1 MTGEVLISSLSPA
14 RSNIVARGWAG
25 RWAFL
30 YAISWQFLIDI
41 LYIVWRSHRIAFY
54 HPLPLTLSLLLFLS
68 HTLSLS
74 QRTGILWLC
83 MSHKNVA
90 CIFAWPLRTEDGN
103 GKHTM
108 WHIVPIRHGSR
119 MWIRIRMRLWMRL
132 WIPVS
137 FRSLVRSSLLALN
150 LRPSVCQLRCIRILN
165 APNRFA

>member
-1 MTGEVLISSLSPA
+1 MTGEVLISPLSPA
-14 RSNIVARGWAG
+14 RSNIVARGWPG
-25 RWAFL
+25 RRAFR

-54 HPLPLTLSLLLFLS
+54 HPSSPSLSRSFS
-68 HTLSLS
+68 HTHTLSLS
-74 QRTGILWLC
+74 HRTGILWLC

-108 WHIVPIRHGSR
+108 WHIVPIRHGST
-119 MWIRIRMRLWMRL
+119 MWIRIRMRMRLWMRR

-137 FRSLVRSSLLALN
+137 FGSLVRSSL
-150 LRPSVCQLRCIRILN
+150 RS
-165 APNRFA
+165 